1 MNHQTFDVRYIGQQ
15 RENFQIVNKP
25 EGILPSALD
34 LECKNGS
41 AAVRKILFVQRVIR
55 MFRQRRMIDFF
66 HLGMGSQV
74 FHHFL
79 RSPHDA
85 PAGDSGFP
93 YPEAAEKA
101 AKGLMQAP
109 SSRSRI
115 ARI

>member
-15 RENFQIVNKP
+15 RENLQIVNKP

-79 RSPHDA
+79 CVCLLYTS
-85 PAGDSGFP
+85 
-93 YPEAAEKA
+93 AAEIVDTEIICA
-101 AKGLMQAP
+101 
-109 SSRSRI
+109 
-115 ARI
+115 